1 MDPKSPT
8 KGDAVDLSKKT
19 DALKGKKLKIKRL
32 VKRDDGHYSIQS
44 VTVQSESGGQEQS
57 DRLLSP
63 KSSKHKHNLYELTN
77 YSSHTSKEYSNP
89 TRTYTPKEDINI
101 SGSNLI
107 TPGGFLEK
115 L

>member
-8 KGDAVDLSKKT
+8 RRDAVDLAQKT

-32 VKRDDGHYSIQS
+32 VKRDDGHYSVQS
-44 VTVQSESGGQEQS
+44 VTVQSEVGGQEQN

-77 YSSHTSKEYSNP
+77 YSSVASKEYNVKPQNETENTAS
-89 TRTYTPKEDINI
+89 
-101 SGSNLI
+101 SSLI